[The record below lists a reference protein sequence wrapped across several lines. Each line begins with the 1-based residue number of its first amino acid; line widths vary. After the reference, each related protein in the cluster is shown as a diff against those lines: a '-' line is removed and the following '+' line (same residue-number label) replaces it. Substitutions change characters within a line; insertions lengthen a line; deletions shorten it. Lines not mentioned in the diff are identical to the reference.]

1 MRFRKILTERT
12 RRPAFGTG
20 VDIDLEN
27 YSEELESLCV
37 REDGDDIGVAE
48 SFSRR
53 HPWECGSLV
62 LFQSLSNVIP
72 FATSPLN
79 DPDFDDAGGFS
90 DDVSFE

>member
-1 MRFRKILTERT
+1 MHFRKILTERT

-20 VDIDLEN
+20 VDVDLEN
-27 YSEELESLCV
+27 YLEGLCV

-53 HPWECGSLV
+53 HPWEYGSLV

-79 DPDFDDAGGFS
+79 NPDFDDAGGFS
-90 DDVSFE
+90 DDVFFFE